1 MAIIKIEN
9 LSKIYS
15 SQIEKVQALKDI
27 SLTINKGDFIV
38 VNGPSGSG
46 KTTLLNLLAGI
57 DEASRG
63 EIYIDNTPL
72 NSLSDRERTELRRDK
87 IGLVFQYFELIPVL
101 TLWENVEYPLLLQ
114 KISKAERKKRV
125 DKILKELALDKLADR
140 LPGQL
145 SGGQKQRVA
154 IARALVIEPEVVLAD
169 EPTGNLDSE
178 TGRII
183 IELMFSLNKEY
194 DVAFLIVTH
203 DLFINRYA
211 QKLIEIKDGTLS
223 IKGDQLVCSK

>member
-15 SQIEKVQALKDI
+15 SQIEEVQALKNI
-27 SLTINKGDFIV
+27 NLTINRGDFIV

-46 KTTLLNLLAGI
+46 KSTLLNLLAGI
-57 DEASRG
+57 DEASSG
-63 EIYIDNTPL
+63 EIEINKTSL
-72 NSLSDRERTELRRDK
+72 NFLSDRERTELRRDK
-87 IGLVFQYFELIPVL
+87 IGLVFQYFELVPVL
-101 TLWENVEYPLLLQ
+101 TVWENVEYPLLLQ
-114 KISKAERKKRV
+114 KVSKAERKKRV
-125 DKILKELALDKLADR
+125 DKILKELALDKMDNR

-154 IARALVIEPEVVLAD
+154 IARALVTEPEVVLAD

-178 TGRII
+178 TGKTI
-183 IELMFSLNKEY
+183 IELMLNLNNEY
-194 DVAFLIVTH
+194 DVAFVIVTH

-223 IKGDQLVCSK
+223 VKEVS